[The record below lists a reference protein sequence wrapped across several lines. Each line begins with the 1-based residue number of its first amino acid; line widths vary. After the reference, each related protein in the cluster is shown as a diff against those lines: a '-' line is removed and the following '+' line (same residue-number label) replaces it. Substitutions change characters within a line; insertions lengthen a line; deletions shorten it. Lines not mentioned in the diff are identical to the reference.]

1 MRLRTIL
8 PGLFVLFTAVMFL
21 VAPVRGQVQRGH
33 EREQEREDPRR
44 PRHHEPER
52 EQELQQ
58 EQPKGS
64 YVGKPLPNF
73 KATDAITGEPLSL
86 KDFRGKIVLVDFW
99 AVWCPPCIVELP
111 NIKKTYEKYHD
122 KGFEIISISLD
133 SDNDIGKCKQFID
146 RENMTWHHVI
156 EGGVWDTRLVKKYN
170 IQAIPAMFILDANGV
185 VVTDKAR
192 GPALAKAIEEAMEKT
207 PPTPSTE
214 TALRN
219 AQDLLAAKDYVAA
232 WEAFSAIKVKHP
244 GTDAARAAQNHLK
257 EMKSN
262 KDVARTIEQARAEKE
277 RVARE
282 RQTGNWFR
290 MGRSLAK
297 NRNYTAARK
306 YYQKIIDK
314 FPDSEQAETARREMA
329 DLP

>member
-8 PGLFVLFTAVMFL
+8 PGLFVLFTAVMLL

-44 PRHHEPER
+44 PGHHEQDR

-111 NIKKTYEKYHD
+111 NVKKTYEKYHD

-133 SDNDIGKCKQFID
+133 KDNGIQKCKQFID
-146 RENMTWHHVI
+146 RENMTWHHVV
-156 EGGVWDTRLVKKYN
+156 EGGFWDTRLAKKYN

-185 VVTDKAR
+185 VVTDQAR

-232 WEAFSAIKVKHP
+232 C
-244 GTDAARAAQNHLK
+244 TR
-257 EMKSN
+257 
-262 KDVARTIEQARAEKE
+262 
-277 RVARE
+277 
-282 RQTGNWFR
+282 
-290 MGRSLAK
+290 
-297 NRNYTAARK
+297 RK
-306 YYQKIIDK
+306 
-314 FPDSEQAETARREMA
+314 
-329 DLP
+329 